1 MAGPERLGLEKGGGR
16 DRNEGR
22 EMEDEREWV
31 VDVDVAVVGFASGLV
46 DSAESAGGV
55 PLGEPDKDGGI

>member
-1 MAGPERLGLEKGGGR
+1 MGLEKGGGR
-16 DRNEGR
+16 DRNAGR
-22 EMEDEREWV
+22 EMEEEREWV
-31 VDVDVAVVGFASGLV
+31 GVVVVVVGFASGLI